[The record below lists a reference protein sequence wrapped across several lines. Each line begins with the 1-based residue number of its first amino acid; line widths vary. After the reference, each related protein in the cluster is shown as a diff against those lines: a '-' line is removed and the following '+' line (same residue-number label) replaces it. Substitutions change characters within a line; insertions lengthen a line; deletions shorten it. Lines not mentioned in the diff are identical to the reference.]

1 MHSIQYE
8 LYFVKNIQKTDITMT
23 CNASVICNHFPSPTG
38 MGGDSGANVR
48 GSDILSSPA
57 VPGKC
62 QAYAIAQINARGNYY
77 YKEWGYDCQE
87 VPGVQ
92 SF

>member
-1 MHSIQYE
+1 MA
-8 LYFVKNIQKTDITMT
+8 
-23 CNASVICNHFPSPTG
+23 CNAPVICSHCPTPTG

-48 GSDILSSPA
+48 GSDSLSSPA

-62 QAYAIAQINARGNYY
+62 QACIAEIYPSGIYY

-87 VPGVQ
+87 VPPVQ
-92 SF
+92 GF